1 MKTVLSAL
9 VCLALALLL
18 VVGSRADDKDKDKEV
33 TLKGKICC
41 AKCELKESP
50 KCATVIQVK
59 EDGKEVVYYLDDK
72 AGKKYHSK
80 ICQEAKDGV
89 IKGKKSEKDGKKII
103 TVSEL
108 EFK

>member
-1 MKTVLSAL
+1 MMKTVLSAL

-18 VVGSRADDKDKDKEV
+18 AVGTRADDKDKEV

-41 AKCELKESP
+41 AKCELKEAA

-59 EDGKEVVYYLDDK
+59 EDGKEVVYYFDDK

-80 ICQEAKDGV
+80 ICQEAKEGMV
-89 IKGKKSEKDGKKII
+89 KGKKSEKDGKKII